1 MLNEN
6 YPENMDQN
14 QGTYYSNQGGSY
26 YSQPGQNPYSS
37 GNGDQPGQNPYSSG
51 NDDRP
56 KKNKKV
62 LAVVLLCVAFV
73 GLCLGISIV
82 ALTTT
87 GGSTATESARLEES
101 KEPEGTAEKEAEIE
115 EPVIKEE
122 ETIKSSAEGAEIT
135 TVVTDV
141 TEVVERVMPACVA
154 ITNQFTEIT
163 DFWGQSFEQDVESSG
178 SGIIIGQNDT
188 ELLVVTNNH
197 VVEDANT
204 LYIQFIDGTVVEG
217 QTKGTDSSIDLAV
230 VAVKL
235 DDIEEETKAEICV
248 AQMGAS
254 DSLKLGEPVIAI
266 GNALGYG
273 QSVTTGVVSALNRTL
288 EVDETGNSNA
298 LIQTDA
304 AINPGN
310 SGGALLNLNGEV
322 IGINSSKIGGSTIEG
337 MGYAIPI
344 SSAKPI
350 MEELMSRETRLK
362 VNDDEKGYLGIS
374 GVNVTNDA
382 AEMYNLPLGVCI
394 AQVYQ
399 GTGAEDAGLI
409 RGDIITEMN
418 GITISSMEDL
428 QKCLAYYKAGET
440 VTLTVMRG
448 SAKGY
453 QASEIEV
460 TLCGLAVLEAAE
472 SMP

>member
-37 GNGDQPGQNPYSSG
+37 GNGNE
-51 NDDRP
+51 P
-56 KKNKKV
+56 KKKKSKKA
-62 LAVVLLCVAFV
+62 LAVVLLCAAFV

-87 GGSTATESARLEES
+87 KGNGAAESARLEES
-101 KEPEGTAEKEAEIE
+101 AEPEGTAEKEPEIE
-115 EPVIKEE
+115 DAKAADPVIKEE
-122 ETIKSSAEGAEIT
+122 ETIKSSADGAAIT

-141 TEVVERVMPACVA
+141 TEVVERVMPSCVA

-163 DFWGQSFEQDVESSG
+163 DFWGQSFEQDAESSG

-204 LYIQFIDGTVVEG
+204 LYIQFIDGSVVEG

-230 VAVKL
+230 VAIKL

-248 AQMGAS
+248 AQMGDS
-254 DSLKLGEPVIAI
+254 DGLKLGEPVIAI

-322 IGINSSKIGGSTIEG
+322 IGINSSKIGGTTIEG

-350 MEELMSRETRLK
+350 IEELMSRETRLK

-394 AQVYQ
+394 AQVYE
-399 GTGAEDAGLI
+399 GTGAEAAGLI

-428 QKCLAYYKAGET
+428 QKSLAYYKEGET

-448 SAKGY
+448 SAQGY

-460 TLCGLAVLEAAE
+460 TLCGLAALEAAE
-472 SMP
+472 TMP